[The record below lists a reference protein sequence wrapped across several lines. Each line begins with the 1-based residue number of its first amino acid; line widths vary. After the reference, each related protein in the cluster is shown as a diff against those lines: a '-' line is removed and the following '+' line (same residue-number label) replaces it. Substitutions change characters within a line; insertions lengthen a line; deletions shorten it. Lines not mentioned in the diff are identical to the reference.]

1 MLAVRDVVVE
11 AMNAVG
17 TPARSEDVLVTNG
30 GQQGAGPHGA
40 GIPQRGGC
48 RARRGA
54 HLEVEEK
61 LRERLGGVS
70 VDRGHERL
78 YARLTT
84 EERAAVRDLEA
95 WRGLSGRLQGRYGCK
110 VFYSF

>member
-40 GIPQRGGC
+40 SIPQRGGC

-61 LRERLGGVS
+61 LRERLGG
-70 VDRGHERL
+70 
-78 YARLTT
+78 
-84 EERAAVRDLEA
+84 
-95 WRGLSGRLQGRYGCK
+95 
-110 VFYSF
+110 